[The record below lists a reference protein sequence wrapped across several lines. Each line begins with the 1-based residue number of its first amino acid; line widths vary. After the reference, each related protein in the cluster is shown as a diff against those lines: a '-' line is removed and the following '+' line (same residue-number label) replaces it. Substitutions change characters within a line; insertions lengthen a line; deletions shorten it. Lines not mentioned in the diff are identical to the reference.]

1 MEDNTHD
8 LSTTLYTSK
17 WGKQLVPPKYNDAI
31 SVNSL
36 IVCDKC
42 NKEFKNKYTLW
53 LHAKTCSNVKSN
65 SDTKSETKSNSDS
78 NSESRPNLTE
88 SQSHDIV
95 MKLIEQNKEL
105 LKNNIE
111 LTDKNKSLT
120 DKLIEPIQ
128 SPNNSTFNLNF
139 YINNIGTEQVNT
151 DELINS
157 VKSEIKQ
164 FEGLDKPKDVSN
176 IIKKEVEYLEKPNAY
191 IKRKPKF
198 EYLEIPNADITRKP
212 SYAKS
217 DSSWIKNK

>member
-8 LSTTLYTSK
+8 LSTTLYKSK

-31 SVNSL
+31 TINSL

-53 LHAKTCSNVKSN
+53 LHAKTCLGV
-65 SDTKSETKSNSDS
+65 KSNSDS
-78 NSESRPNLTE
+78 NSDTKSNSESRPNMTE
-88 SQSHDIV
+88 SQSYDIV

-111 LTDKNKSLT
+111 LTDKNKTLT

-164 FEGLDKPKDVSN
+164 LEGLDKPKDVSN
-176 IIKKEVEYLEKPNAY
+176 IITKQLEGLDKPKEVPNT
-191 IKRKPKF
+191 ITKQL
-198 EYLEIPNADITRKP
+198 EYLEIPNADIKRIP
-212 SYAKS
+212 SYTKS